1 MQESAEQAGRAQ
13 AERQLPAYPDDCRK
27 KVDHAPLIDGAE
39 VRSVL
44 KRERRRLLDR
54 MRAQTDVLIFM
65 MGWRRYKVMG
75 DDIKWL
81 IGLATGLGGTFTV
94 ALIATFRSL
103 SSSIREGDN
112 QLHERV
118 NRVRDEYVR
127 RVDLDDHVK
136 QLRDSVRE
144 LRDET
149 REASRGT
156 NTRLDQVLAVLA
168 QDKK

>member
-1 MQESAEQAGRAQ
+1 
-13 AERQLPAYPDDCRK
+13 
-27 KVDHAPLIDGAE
+27 
-39 VRSVL
+39 
-44 KRERRRLLDR
+44 
-54 MRAQTDVLIFM
+54 
-65 MGWRRYKVMG
+65 MGE
-75 DDIKWL
+75 DIKWL
-81 IGLATGLGGTFTV
+81 IGLAAGLGGTFTV

-103 SSSIREGDN
+103 SASIKLGDD
-112 QLHERV
+112 QLHDRV

>member
-1 MQESAEQAGRAQ
+1 
-13 AERQLPAYPDDCRK
+13 
-27 KVDHAPLIDGAE
+27 
-39 VRSVL
+39 
-44 KRERRRLLDR
+44 
-54 MRAQTDVLIFM
+54 
-65 MGWRRYKVMG
+65 MGE
-75 DDIKWL
+75 DIKWL
-81 IGLATGLGGTFTV
+81 IGLAAGLGGTFTV

-103 SSSIREGDN
+103 SSSIRDGDN

>member
-1 MQESAEQAGRAQ
+1 
-13 AERQLPAYPDDCRK
+13 
-27 KVDHAPLIDGAE
+27 
-39 VRSVL
+39 
-44 KRERRRLLDR
+44 
-54 MRAQTDVLIFM
+54 MRAQIDVLNFM
-65 MGWRRYKVMG
+65 MAWWGDEVMG

-103 SSSIREGDN
+103 SASMKSGEDRLSTAIKDGDD

-127 RVDLDDHVK
+127 RVDMDDHVK
-136 QLRDSVRE
+136 QFRDGIKE
-144 LRDET
+144 MRDET
-149 REASRGT
+149 REGLKET
-156 NTRLDQVLAVLA
+156 NKRLDQVLAVLA

>member
-1 MQESAEQAGRAQ
+1 
-13 AERQLPAYPDDCRK
+13 
-27 KVDHAPLIDGAE
+27 
-39 VRSVL
+39 
-44 KRERRRLLDR
+44 
-54 MRAQTDVLIFM
+54 
-65 MGWRRYKVMG
+65 MG

-103 SSSIREGDN
+103 SSSIRDGDN

>member
-1 MQESAEQAGRAQ
+1 
-13 AERQLPAYPDDCRK
+13 
-27 KVDHAPLIDGAE
+27 
-39 VRSVL
+39 
-44 KRERRRLLDR
+44 
-54 MRAQTDVLIFM
+54 
-65 MGWRRYKVMG
+65 MG

-103 SSSIREGDN
+103 SSSIRDGDN

-127 RVDLDDHVK
+127 RVDMDDHVK
-136 QLRDSVRE
+136 QFRDGIKE
-144 LRDET
+144 MRDET
-149 REASRGT
+149 REGMKET
-156 NTRLDQVLAVLA
+156 NKRLDQVLAVLA